1 MTSAQADHSPSAE
14 PVAEESARRWSEG
27 YVAIEYE
34 AMELL
39 EGVKHPARSLW
50 LAARIWSSR
59 KATDGVI
66 PVDKLRSVGASA
78 GLTMRGAPAA
88 AAELVKVGLW
98 RRVNDESW
106 CDSTFLLHNVSRLTR
121 EHRRDV
127 ARLKKDRQ
135 RANRGA
141 AYSND
146 ADVPQGQDGGQ
157 DGGHSDS
164 NVTKSNLEQLNVVG
178 AREQSPPAQGEAFT
192 SHEDDAAGVTASVV
206 GGSSD
211 VDGNGAVERQLSPEG
226 KATAKAIMEKVE
238 AMKARSSS
246 SSQDKAISQ

>member
-1 MTSAQADHSPSAE
+1 MTTTQPESTPAAD
-14 PVAEESARRWSEG
+14 PVDQEIVGGAALLDPIAVDPARRWSEG

-39 EGVKHPARSLW
+39 EGVRHPARSLW

-66 PVDKLRSVGASA
+66 PVAKLRSVGATA

-135 RANRGA
+135 RANRGP

-192 SHEDDAAGVTASVV
+192 SHWDDGAGVPE
-206 GGSSD
+206 GYRL
-211 VDGNGAVERQLSPEG
+211 VDGAWLSPDG
-226 KATAKAIMEKVE
+226 QHAWTP
-238 AMKARSSS
+238 
-246 SSQDKAISQ
+246 